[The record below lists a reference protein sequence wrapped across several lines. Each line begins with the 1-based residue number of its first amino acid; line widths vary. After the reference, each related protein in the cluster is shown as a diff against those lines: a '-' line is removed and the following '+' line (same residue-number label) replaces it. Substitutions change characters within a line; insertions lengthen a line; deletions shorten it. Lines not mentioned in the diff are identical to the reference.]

1 MSGGAAGQPRFADTI
16 AAVMSINVREM
27 RPEDA
32 RRFLE
37 IHHAAVRGIAA
48 GDYPVSVV
56 DAWARPI
63 TDEVIAR
70 FLVNRD
76 REVRLV
82 AEIDGE
88 PVGIGAVVVANAEL
102 RACYVA
108 PAAARR
114 GVGSALVAEIERI
127 ARAHRLDHLHLE
139 SSTTGEPFYAALG
152 YQVESRG
159 ELFLAPGVPMTAVR
173 MWKRLS

>member
-1 MSGGAAGQPRFADTI
+1 
-16 AAVMSINVREM
+16 M

-48 GDYPVSVV
+48 KDYPTSVV

-63 TDEVIAR
+63 TDQSIER
-70 FLVNRD
+70 FLENRD
-76 REVRLV
+76 HEIRLV

-88 PVGIGAVVVANAEL
+88 PVGVGAFVVSHCEL

-108 PAAARR
+108 PTATRR
-114 GVGSALVAEIERI
+114 GVGSALIVEIERI
-127 ARAHRLDHLHLE
+127 AQQHGVDHIRLE
-139 SSTTGEPFYAALG
+139 SSITAEQFYSALG
-152 YQVESRG
+152 YEVESRG
-159 ELFLAPGVPMTAVR
+159 ELLIAPGVPMAAVKMR
-173 MWKRLS
+173 KRL

>member
-1 MSGGAAGQPRFADTI
+1 MTSADVPMSVTI
-16 AAVMSINVREM
+16 REM

-48 GDYPVSVV
+48 VDYSTSVV
-56 DAWARPI
+56 EAWARPI
-63 TDEVIAR
+63 TDEVIEG
-70 FLVNRD
+70 FLANRD

-88 PVGIGAVVVANAEL
+88 PVGIGAIVISHSEL

-108 PAAARR
+108 PGAARR
-114 GVGSALVAEIERI
+114 GVGSALVARIEQI
-127 ARAHRLDHLHLE
+127 AREHRLDHLTLD
-139 SSTTGEPFYAALG
+139 SSITAEPFYSGLG

-159 ELFLAPGVPMTAVR
+159 DLFLSPGVPMTAVR
-173 MWKRLS
+173 MRKRLE

>member
-1 MSGGAAGQPRFADTI
+1 MTSTDVPMSVTI
-16 AAVMSINVREM
+16 REM

-48 GDYPVSVV
+48 RDYSTSVV

-63 TDEVIAR
+63 TDEAIEG
-70 FLVNRD
+70 FLANRD

-88 PVGIGAVVVANAEL
+88 PVGIGAIVVSLSEL

-108 PAAARR
+108 PSAARR
-114 GVGSALVAEIERI
+114 GVGSALVAKIEQI
-127 ARAHRLDHLHLE
+127 AREHRLDHLVLE
-139 SSTTGEPFYAALG
+139 SSTTAEPFYAGLG

-159 ELFLAPGVPMTAVR
+159 ELFLSPGVPMAAVR
-173 MWKRLS
+173 MRKRLV

>member
-1 MSGGAAGQPRFADTI
+1 MPVNI
-16 AAVMSINVREM
+16 REM

-48 GDYPVSVV
+48 KDYPASVV
-56 DAWARPI
+56 EVWARPI
-63 TDEVIAR
+63 TDQAIER
-70 FLVNRD
+70 FLANRD

-88 PVGIGAVVVANAEL
+88 PAGIGALVITNSEL
-102 RACYVA
+102 RACYVS
-108 PAAARR
+108 PNAARR

-127 ARAHRLDHLHLE
+127 AREHGLDHLHLE
-139 SSTTGEPFYAALG
+139 SSTTAEPFYSALG
-152 YQVESRG
+152 YHVEGRG
-159 ELFLAPGVPMTAVR
+159 ELLLSPDVPMAAVKMR
-173 MWKRLS
+173 KQLE

>member
-1 MSGGAAGQPRFADTI
+1 
-16 AAVMSINVREM
+16 MSITIREM

-48 GDYPVSVV
+48 KDYATSVV
-56 DAWARPI
+56 EAWARPI
-63 TDEVIAR
+63 TDQVIER
-70 FLVNRD
+70 FLANCD

-82 AEIDGE
+82 AEMDGDI
-88 PVGIGAVVVANAEL
+88 VGVGAIVVRNSEL

-108 PAAARR
+108 PSAARR
-114 GVGSALVAEIERI
+114 GVGSAVVSEIERI
-127 ARAHRLDHLHLE
+127 AREHHLDHLELE
-139 SSTTGEPFYAALG
+139 SSITAERFYSALG

-159 ELFLAPGVPMTAVR
+159 ELVLAPGVPMAAVKMR
-173 MWKRLS
+173 KRLA

>member
-1 MSGGAAGQPRFADTI
+1 MDAMSVT
-16 AAVMSINVREM
+16 VREM

-48 GDYPVSVV
+48 KDYPASVV
-56 DAWARPI
+56 EAWARPI
-63 TDEVIAR
+63 TDQVIER
-70 FLVNRD
+70 FLANRD

-88 PVGIGAVVVANAEL
+88 PVGIGAIVINNSEL

-108 PAAARR
+108 PTAARR

-127 ARAHRLDHLHLE
+127 ARAHRLDHLQLE
-139 SSTTGEPFYAALG
+139 SSITAEPFYSALG
-152 YQVESRG
+152 YQVESRS
-159 ELFLAPGVPMTAVR
+159 EHLLSPGVPMAAVKMR
-173 MWKRLS
+173 KRLE